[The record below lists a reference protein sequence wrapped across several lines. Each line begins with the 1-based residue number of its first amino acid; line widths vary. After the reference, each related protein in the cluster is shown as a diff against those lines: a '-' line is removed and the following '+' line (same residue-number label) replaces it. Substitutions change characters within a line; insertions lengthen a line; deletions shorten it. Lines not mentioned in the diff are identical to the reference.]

1 MNDFI
6 DVVIEMYTIKPK
18 RKQLQKREMEDF
30 RRFFASFIETDDKYI
45 HMRTAG
51 LVFIYENEKQIYQKI
66 SEAVPNIHNR
76 SKDYQSIAR
85 SKAIGIGGRRSRRL
99 VRSHW

>member
-1 MNDFI
+1 MNEFI
-6 DVVIEMYTIKPK
+6 DVLIEMYTISPK
-18 RKQLQKREMEDF
+18 RKQLPKREMEDF
-30 RRFFASFIETDDKYI
+30 MRFFVAFTETDDKYI

-51 LVFIYENEKQIYQKI
+51 LVFIRQNEKQIYQKI

-85 SKAIGIGGRRSRRL
+85 SKAVGIGRRRSRRL
-99 VRSHW
+99 V

>member
-1 MNDFI
+1 MKDLI
-6 DVVIEMYTIKPK
+6 DVLIEMYTISPK
-18 RKQLQKREMEDF
+18 RRQLQKREMEDF
-30 RRFFASFIETDDKYI
+30 MRFFVAFTETDDKYI

-51 LVFIYENEKQIYQKI
+51 LVFIKQNEKQIYQQI

-85 SKAIGIGGRRSRRL
+85 SKAIGIGRRRTR
-99 VRSHW
+99 

>member
-1 MNDFI
+1 MDDFL
-6 DVVIEMYTIKPK
+6 DVIIEMYTISPK

-30 RRFFASFIETDDKYI
+30 MRFFVAFTETDDKYI
-45 HMRTAG
+45 HMRNAG
-51 LVFIYENEKQIYQKI
+51 LRYIKQNENKIFKQI

-85 SKAIGIGGRRSRRL
+85 SKAIGIGGRRSRGL
-99 VRSHW
+99 V

>member
-1 MNDFI
+1 MDDFL
-6 DVVIEMYTIKPK
+6 DVIIEMYTISPK

-30 RRFFASFIETDDKYI
+30 MRFFVAFTETDDKYI
-45 HMRTAG
+45 HMRNAG
-51 LVFIYENEKQIYQKI
+51 LRYIKQNENKIFKQI

-85 SKAIGIGGRRSRRL
+85 SKADGIGRRRTRRL
-99 VRSHW
+99 V

>member
-1 MNDFI
+1 MKDLI
-6 DVVIEMYTIKPK
+6 DVLIEMYTISPK
-18 RKQLQKREMEDF
+18 RRQLQKREMEDF
-30 RRFFASFIETDDKYI
+30 MRVFVAFTETDDKYI

-51 LVFIYENEKQIYQKI
+51 LVYIRENEKQLYKKI
-66 SEAVPNIHNR
+66 SESVPNIHNR

-99 VRSHW
+99 V

>member
-1 MNDFI
+1 MDDLL
-6 DVVIEMYTIKPK
+6 DVIIEMYTISPK

-30 RRFFASFIETDDKYI
+30 MRFFVAFTETDDKYI
-45 HMRTAG
+45 HMRNAG
-51 LVFIYENEKQIYQKI
+51 LRYIKQNENKIFKQI

-85 SKAIGIGGRRSRRL
+85 SKAIRIGR
-99 VRSHW
+99 

>member
-1 MNDFI
+1 MDDFI
-6 DVVIEMYTIKPK
+6 DVVIEMYTISPK
-18 RKQLQKREMEDF
+18 RKQIQKREMEDF

-85 SKAIGIGGRRSRRL
+85 SKAVGIGRRRSRRL
-99 VRSHW
+99 V

>member
-30 RRFFASFIETDDKYI
+30 RGFFASFIETDDKYI

-51 LVFIYENEKQIYQKI
+51 LLFIYENEKQIYQKI

-85 SKAIGIGGRRSRRL
+85 SKAIRIGR
-99 VRSHW
+99 

>member
-30 RRFFASFIETDDKYI
+30 RGFFASFIETDDKYI

-51 LVFIYENEKQIYQKI
+51 QVYIYENEKEMFCGSTLPPEPETLY
-66 SEAVPNIHNR
+66 
-76 SKDYQSIAR
+76 
-85 SKAIGIGGRRSRRL
+85 L
-99 VRSHW
+99 

>member
-1 MNDFI
+1 MDDFI

-45 HMRTAG
+45 PVKG
-51 LVFIYENEKQIYQKI
+51 F
-66 SEAVPNIHNR
+66 
-76 SKDYQSIAR
+76 
-85 SKAIGIGGRRSRRL
+85 
-99 VRSHW
+99 

>member
-6 DVVIEMYTIKPK
+6 DVIIEMYTISPK

-30 RRFFASFIETDDKYI
+30 MRFFAAFTESDDKYMHI
-45 HMRTAG
+45 KTTG
-51 LVFIYENEKQIYQKI
+51 LIYIDQNKNQIYKKI

-85 SKAIGIGGRRSRRL
+85 SKADGIGRRRSRRL
-99 VRSHW
+99 V

>member
-1 MNDFI
+1 MDDLL
-6 DVVIEMYTIKPK
+6 DVLIEMYTISPK

-30 RRFFASFIETDDKYI
+30 MRFFVAFTETDDKYI
-45 HMRTAG
+45 HMRNAG
-51 LVFIYENEKQIYQKI
+51 LRYIKQNENKIFKQI

-85 SKAIGIGGRRSRRL
+85 SKAVGIGRRRSR
-99 VRSHW
+99 

>member
-1 MNDFI
+1 MDDLL
-6 DVVIEMYTIKPK
+6 DVLIEMYTISPK

-30 RRFFASFIETDDKYI
+30 MRFFVAFTETDDKYI

-51 LVFIYENEKQIYQKI
+51 LVYIRENEKQLYKKI
-66 SEAVPNIHNR
+66 SESVPNIHNR

-85 SKAIGIGGRRSRRL
+85 SKAIRIGR
-99 VRSHW
+99 

>member
-6 DVVIEMYTIKPK
+6 DVLIEMYTISPR
-18 RKQLQKREMEDF
+18 RKQLPKREMEDF
-30 RRFFASFIETDDKYI
+30 MRFFVAFTETDDKYI
-45 HMRTAG
+45 SMRMAG
-51 LVFIYENEKQIYQKI
+51 LSFIKQNQKQIYKKI

-85 SKAIGIGGRRSRRL
+85 SKADGIGRRRTRRL
-99 VRSHW
+99 V

>member
-6 DVVIEMYTIKPK
+6 DVLIEMYTIKPK

-51 LVFIYENEKQIYQKI
+51 LLFIYENEKQIYQKI

-85 SKAIGIGGRRSRRL
+85 SKADGIGRRRTRRL
-99 VRSHW
+99 V